1 MVKITKKKGSSIL
14 KEIEKPRSVNDT
26 ERTAN
31 FKLSFQDLD
40 TTQKFGS
47 GFLDWQNV
55 GLLSHAMET
64 LRGFCFSPLRQQID
78 GDKFTIYNSFPPED
92 RTMYDYPKNVPEDA
106 HWARIHVN
114 GPAVMVG
121 HIVNDT
127 FYVVFLDK
135 THKFWLTEKDRL
147 RLKK

>member
-1 MVKITKKKGSSIL
+1 MVKIVKKKGSSIL
-14 KEIEKPRSVNDT
+14 KKIEKPRSVNDI

-47 GFLDWQNV
+47 AFLDWQRA
-55 GLLSHAMET
+55 GLLSLAMET
-64 LRGFCFSPLRQQID
+64 LRGFCCLPMRQQID
-78 GDKFTIYNSFPPED
+78 GDKFAIYDSFPPEG
-92 RTMYDYPKNVPEDA
+92 RTMYEYPKNVPEDA

-114 GPAVMVG
+114 GPAVIIG

-135 THKFWLTEKDRL
+135 THKFWLTEKDRQ
-147 RLKK
+147 RLKR

>member
-1 MVKITKKKGSSIL
+1 MVKILKKKGGSIL

-47 GFLDWQNV
+47 GFRDWQKA
-55 GLLSHAMET
+55 GLLSLAMDT
-64 LRGFCFSPLRQQID
+64 LRGFCCSPLRQQID
-78 GDKFTIYNSFPPED
+78 GDKFAVYNSFPPED
-92 RTMYDYPKNVPEDA
+92 TTMFSYPKNVPEDA

-114 GPAVMVG
+114 GPAVIVG

-135 THKFWLTEKDRL
+135 THKFWLTEKDRK
-147 RLKK
+147 RLKR

>member
-1 MVKITKKKGSSIL
+1 MVKIVKKKGSSIL
-14 KEIEKPRSVNDT
+14 KEIEKPRSVNDAG
-26 ERTAN
+26 RTAN

-47 GFLDWQNV
+47 AFLDWQKV

-64 LRGFCFSPLRQQID
+64 LRGFCCSPLRQQID
-78 GDKFTIYNSFPPED
+78 GDKFTIYDSFPPED

-135 THKFWLTEKDRL
+135 THKFWLTEKDRQ

>member
-1 MVKITKKKGSSIL
+1 MVKIVKKKGNSIL
-14 KEIEKPRSVNDT
+14 KEIEKPRSVNDI

-47 GFLDWQNV
+47 AFLDWQKA
-55 GLLSHAMET
+55 GLLSLAMET
-64 LRGFCFSPLRQQID
+64 LRGFCCLPMRQQID
-78 GDKFTIYNSFPPED
+78 GDKFAIYDSFPPEG
-92 RTMYDYPKNVPEDA
+92 RTMYEYPKNVPEDA
-106 HWARIHVN
+106 HWAKIHVN
-114 GPAVMVG
+114 GPAVIIG

-135 THKFWLTEKDRL
+135 THKFWLTEKDRQ
-147 RLKK
+147 RLKR

>member
-47 GFLDWQNV
+47 AFLDWQRS
-55 GLLSHAMET
+55 GLLSFALDT
-64 LRGFCFSPLRQQID
+64 LRGYCCSPLRKQID
-78 GDKFTIYNSFPPED
+78 GDKFAIYDSFPPDD
-92 RTMYDYPKNVPEDA
+92 RTMYKYPKNVPEDA

-114 GPAVMVG
+114 GPAVIIG

-135 THKFWLTEKDRL
+135 MHKFWLTEKDRQQ
-147 RLKK
+147 LKK

>member
-1 MVKITKKKGSSIL
+1 MVKIVKKKGSSIL
-14 KEIEKPRSVNDT
+14 KELEKPRSVNDA
-26 ERTAN
+26 ESTAN

-47 GFLDWQNV
+47 GFLDWQNA

-64 LRGFCFSPLRQQID
+64 LRGFCCSPLRQQID
-78 GDKFTIYNSFPPED
+78 GDKFAIYDSFSPEE

-135 THKFWLTEKDRL
+135 THKFWLTEKDKL

>member
-14 KEIEKPRSVNDT
+14 KEIEKPRSVNDI

-47 GFLDWQNV
+47 AFLDWQNV
-55 GLLSHAMET
+55 GLLSNAMET
-64 LRGFCFSPLRQQID
+64 LHGFCCSPLRQQID
-78 GDKFTIYNSFPPED
+78 GEKFTVYDSFPPDD
-92 RTMYDYPKNVPEDA
+92 RTMYEYPKSVPEDA

-114 GPAVMVG
+114 GPAVIVG

-135 THKFWLTEKDRL
+135 THKFWLTEKDRQ